1 LSDCPGLGVPAR
13 PCAQPANAGNADV
26 QGFEVEASVTPFEG
40 TLIDASVSHL
50 DFDYTEINA
59 AAGGPTSPTGPQY
72 GDTRPYTPSWK
83 WSVGAQHRFEMGN
96 AGSLT
101 PRIDA
106 AYQSD
111 IFTGT
116 NNLFNQIGAY
126 TLVNARVTWRNPDE
140 DLEISAE
147 LTNVFDKY
155 Y

>member
-1 LSDCPGLGVPAR
+1 
-13 PCAQPANAGNADV
+13 
-26 QGFEVEASVTPFEG
+26 
-40 TLIDASVSHL
+40 
-50 DFDYTEINA
+50 TEINP

-116 NNLFNQIGAY
+116 NNPFNQIGAY

-155 Y
+155 YFLTRGSASTLGSNFVTGQPGRPREWAVSVKKKF